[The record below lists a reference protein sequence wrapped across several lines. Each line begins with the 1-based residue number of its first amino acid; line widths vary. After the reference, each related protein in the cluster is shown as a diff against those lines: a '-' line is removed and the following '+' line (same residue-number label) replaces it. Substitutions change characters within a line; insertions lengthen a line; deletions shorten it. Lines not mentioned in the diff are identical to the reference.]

1 MFMSAAE
8 VIKQI
13 QSMSQDER
21 DEVFATLLENEA
33 WREDL
38 ADLLTIEAR
47 RTEPTRPIDNVF
59 NDLGINE

>member
-1 MFMSAAE
+1 MSAAE